1 MNNLMSNKQKDNHS
15 PNNTTDTSM
24 AKESDYTGGA
34 MQHLFKRILGLQG
47 LGAQALSR
55 SWWQRWVYPLLFLL
69 TLTLSLATYLTLDSV
84 QQSVNT
90 YINDNQRALVGGDL
104 ILNSKQDWPSEVLA
118 QVKTIA
124 DTQTVYDYQFT
135 AMVVTDE
142 QTLLTS
148 VKAVSPAYPL
158 YGEAELASGQPLW
171 EQLTSNNVVVA
182 PEVLNGLNANIGDQ
196 ITIGDA
202 EFTISDV
209 LTKEPDR
216 PLTAFGFGGRVL
228 MQQDALAATNLLGE
242 RSRINYRIELAGEP
256 ELMAEQYDKLTQILT
271 NYPDI
276 ELSDAESADTSVSRI
291 SDNVLMF
298 LKLLVIAVLLL
309 SAVAMYGVITAF
321 VTKQQ
326 SSNAIRLALGEPLGS
341 LKRSYYQLL
350 IVTTIIACI
359 AAIIVSFG
367 LLKVGQPYLG
377 AILPADV
384 GLAINPISAIKT
396 IIIALV
402 LTLLIAQR
410 GLSTLSTTK
419 PATLLSQGAS
429 QQVQNLPWYQRLPLL
444 WYGLMLTGLYA
455 FFAYEVSSFKLGAQ
469 LLIGLIGFVAIFW
482 LLARAWLWLLAK
494 LATNSN
500 ISWMQRIAIHNLAR
514 KGNQSALFFV
524 TLSLSVA
531 VLTLITTLNHSI
543 NTQFVNAYPEDAP
556 NLFLLDIQSD
566 QHDEIDNIIG
576 APVSYYPV
584 IRARVVTANNVPVQD
599 IEPADGFD
607 DPARVFNLSYA
618 DTVMDTEFITDAVKD
633 KQLYAP
639 INVQNQTENERG
651 TLQNSVQQS
660 VQISEQTIAPMS
672 ILDTAASLL
681 NVGMGD
687 QVRFNIQGIE
697 IVGQITS
704 IRSRYEQ
711 GPSPYFYF
719 LFEPAVLSAAP
730 QIQFATAHVAADDI
744 PDLQG
749 KLVRQFPAV
758 TTIDGTAIAQQ
769 IQELVVQMSRLV
781 YVFTLL
787 ALLTGIMVLISS
799 LLSTSQDRMQ
809 ESASFRLLGMQKRDL
824 YMLNILEL
832 GILGISAALF
842 AVIIANIGAWAAITQ
857 WFNLQFSVPWASL
870 GIGGVTLVALLFAIA
885 IIYVRLVIGRG
896 IMARVRAMI

>member
-1 MNNLMSNKQKDNHS
+1 MDNMDNESNDSRGIISQ
-15 PNNTTDTSM
+15 
-24 AKESDYTGGA
+24 
-34 MQHLFKRILGLQG
+34 LFNRLLISKN

-55 SWWQRWVYPLLFLL
+55 SWWQRWIYPVLFLI
-69 TLTLSLATYLTLDSV
+69 TLVLSLATYLTLDSI
-84 QQSVNT
+84 QQSVDT

-104 ILNSKQDWPSEVLA
+104 ILNSKQDWPSEILA
-118 QVKTIA
+118 QVETVA
-124 DTQTVYDYQFT
+124 DTQIVYDYQFS

-142 QTLLTS
+142 QTLLAS
-148 VKAVSPAYPL
+148 VKAVSPTYPL
-158 YGEAELASGQPLW
+158 YGDAELASGQPLW
-171 EQLTSNNVVVA
+171 QQLSAANVVVA
-182 PEVLNGLNANIGDQ
+182 PEVLNSLNATVGDQ

-228 MQQDALAATNLLGE
+228 MHQDALAATNLLGQ
-242 RSRINYRIELAGEP
+242 RSRINYRIELAGAP
-256 ELMAEQYDKLTQILT
+256 ELMAVQRDKLTQILN

-276 ELSDAESADTSVSRI
+276 ELSDAKSADTSVSRI

-326 SSNAIRLALGEPLGS
+326 SSNAIRLALGEPLKS

-350 IVTTIIACI
+350 IVTTIIACV
-359 AAIIVSFG
+359 AAVIVSFG
-367 LLKVGQPYLG
+367 LLKVGQPYLI

-410 GLSTLSTTK
+410 GLSTLSSTK
-419 PATLLSQGAS
+419 PATLLNQGAS
-429 QQVQNLPWYQRLPLL
+429 TNSQNLPWYRSLPLL
-444 WYGLMLTGLYA
+444 WYGLMLVGLYV
-455 FFAYEVSSFKLGAQ
+455 FFAYEVNSLLLGAQ
-469 LLIGLIGFVAIFW
+469 LLVGLTAFVAIFW
-482 LLARAWLWLLAK
+482 LLARGWLWLLTKFAK
-494 LATNSN
+494 HSN

-543 NTQFVNAYPEDAP
+543 NAQFINAYPEDAP

-566 QHDEIDNIIG
+566 QHDEINNIIA

-584 IRARVVTANNVPVQD
+584 IRARVVTANNIPVQD

-618 DTVMDTEFITDAVKD
+618 DTVMDTEFITDAVEND
-633 KQLYAP
+633 KLYAP
-639 INVQNQTENERG
+639 IKTSDNDPAQT
-651 TLQNSVQQS
+651 V
-660 VQISEQTIAPMS
+660 APLS

-704 IRSRYEQ
+704 IRSRYEK

-719 LFEPAVLSAAP
+719 LFEPEVLAAAP

-744 PDLQG
+744 PKLQG
-749 KLVRQFPAV
+749 QLVREFPAV

-769 IQELVVQMSRLV
+769 VQELVVQMSRLV

-799 LLSTSQDRMQ
+799 LLSTSQDRMKD
-809 ESASFRLLGMQKRDL
+809 SASFRLLGMQKRDL

-832 GILGISAALF
+832 SILGISAALF

-857 WFNLQFSVPWASL
+857 WFNLRFSVPWTSL
-870 GIGGVTLVALLFAIA
+870 AIGGVALVVLLFAIA

>member
-1 MNNLMSNKQKDNHS
+1 MDNMDNES
-15 PNNTTDTSM
+15 TDSRGII
-24 AKESDYTGGA
+24 S
-34 MQHLFKRILGLQG
+34 QLFNRLLISKN

-55 SWWQRWVYPLLFLL
+55 SWWQRWIYPVLFLI
-69 TLTLSLATYLTLDSV
+69 TLVLSLATYLTLDSI
-84 QQSVNT
+84 QQSVDT

-104 ILNSKQDWPSEVLA
+104 ILNSKQDWPSEILA
-118 QVKTIA
+118 QVETVA
-124 DTQTVYDYQFT
+124 DTQIVYDYQFS

-142 QTLLTS
+142 QTLLAS

-171 EQLTSNNVVVA
+171 QQLSAANVVVA
-182 PEVLNGLNANIGDQ
+182 PEVLNSLNASVGDQ

-202 EFTISDV
+202 EFIISDV

-228 MQQDALAATNLLGE
+228 MHQDALAATNLLGQ
-242 RSRINYRIELAGEP
+242 RSRINYRIELAGAP
-256 ELMAEQYDKLTQILT
+256 ELMAVQRDKLTQILN

-276 ELSDAESADTSVSRI
+276 ELSDAKSADTSVSRI

-326 SSNAIRLALGEPLGS
+326 SSNAIRLALGEPLKS

-350 IVTTIIACI
+350 IVTTIIACV
-359 AAIIVSFG
+359 AAVIVSFG
-367 LLKVGQPYLG
+367 LLKVGQPYLI

-410 GLSTLSTTK
+410 GLSTLSSTK
-419 PATLLSQGAS
+419 PATLLNQGAS
-429 QQVQNLPWYQRLPLL
+429 TNSQNLPWYRSLPLL
-444 WYGLMLTGLYA
+444 WYGLMLVGLYV
-455 FFAYEVSSFKLGAQ
+455 FFAYEVNSLLLGAQ
-469 LLIGLIGFVAIFW
+469 LLIGLTAFVAIFW
-482 LLARAWLWLLAK
+482 LLARGWLWLLTKFAK
-494 LATNSN
+494 HSN

-543 NTQFVNAYPEDAP
+543 NAQFINAYPEDAP

-566 QHDEIDNIIG
+566 QHDEINNIIA

-584 IRARVVTANNVPVQD
+584 IRARVVTANNIPVQD

-618 DTVMDTEFITDAVKD
+618 DTVMDTEFITDAVEND
-633 KQLYAP
+633 KLYTPIKTSDNDPAQTVAP
-639 INVQNQTENERG
+639 
-651 TLQNSVQQS
+651 L
-660 VQISEQTIAPMS
+660 S

-704 IRSRYEQ
+704 IRSRYEK

-719 LFEPAVLSAAP
+719 LFEPKVLAAAP
-730 QIQFATAHVAADDI
+730 QIQFATAHVAAEDI
-744 PDLQG
+744 PKLQG
-749 KLVRQFPAV
+749 QLVREFPAV

-769 IQELVVQMSRLV
+769 VQELVVQMSRLV

-799 LLSTSQDRMQ
+799 LLSTSQDRMKD
-809 ESASFRLLGMQKRDL
+809 SASFRLLGMQKRDL

-857 WFNLQFSVPWASL
+857 WFNLRFSVPWASL
-870 GIGGVTLVALLFAIA
+870 GIGGVALVGLLFAIA

>member
-1 MNNLMSNKQKDNHS
+1 MDNMDNESNDSRGIISQ
-15 PNNTTDTSM
+15 
-24 AKESDYTGGA
+24 
-34 MQHLFKRILGLQG
+34 LFNRLLISKN

-55 SWWQRWVYPLLFLL
+55 SWWQRWIYPVLFLI
-69 TLTLSLATYLTLDSV
+69 TLVLSLATYLTLDSI
-84 QQSVNT
+84 QQSVDT

-104 ILNSKQDWPSEVLA
+104 ILNSKQDWPSEILA
-118 QVKTIA
+118 QVETVA
-124 DTQTVYDYQFT
+124 DTQIVYDYQFS

-142 QTLLTS
+142 QTLLAS

-171 EQLTSNNVVVA
+171 QQLSAANVVVA
-182 PEVLNGLNANIGDQ
+182 PEVLNSLNASVGDQ

-202 EFTISDV
+202 EFIISDV

-228 MQQDALAATNLLGE
+228 MHEDALAATNLLGQ
-242 RSRINYRIELAGEP
+242 RSRINYRIELAGAP
-256 ELMAEQYDKLTQILT
+256 ELMAVQRDKLTQILN

-276 ELSDAESADTSVSRI
+276 ELSDAKSADTSVSRI

-326 SSNAIRLALGEPLGS
+326 SSNAIRLALGEPLKS

-350 IVTTIIACI
+350 IVTTIIACV
-359 AAIIVSFG
+359 AAVIVSFG
-367 LLKVGQPYLG
+367 LLKVGQPYLI

-410 GLSTLSTTK
+410 GLSTLSSTK
-419 PATLLSQGAS
+419 PATLLDQSAS
-429 QQVQNLPWYQRLPLL
+429 TNSQNLPWYRSLPLL
-444 WYGLMLTGLYA
+444 WYGLMLVGLYV
-455 FFAYEVSSFKLGAQ
+455 FFAYEVNSLLLGAQ
-469 LLIGLIGFVAIFW
+469 LLIGLTAFVAIFW
-482 LLARAWLWLLAK
+482 LLARGWLWLLTKFAK
-494 LATNSN
+494 HSN

-543 NTQFVNAYPEDAP
+543 NAQFINAYPEDAP

-566 QHDEIDNIIG
+566 QHDEINNIIA

-584 IRARVVTANNVPVQD
+584 IRARVVTANNIPVQD

-618 DTVMDTEFITDAVKD
+618 DTVMDTEFITDAVEND
-633 KQLYAP
+633 KLYTPIKTSDNDPAQTVAP
-639 INVQNQTENERG
+639 
-651 TLQNSVQQS
+651 L
-660 VQISEQTIAPMS
+660 S

-704 IRSRYEQ
+704 IRSRYEK

-719 LFEPAVLSAAP
+719 LFEPEVLAAAP

-744 PDLQG
+744 PKLQG
-749 KLVRQFPAV
+749 QLVREFPAV

-769 IQELVVQMSRLV
+769 VQELVVQMSRLV

-799 LLSTSQDRMQ
+799 LLSTSQDRMKD
-809 ESASFRLLGMQKRDL
+809 SASFRLLGMQKRDL
-824 YMLNILEL
+824 YMLNTLEL

-857 WFNLQFSVPWASL
+857 WFNLQFSVPWTSL
-870 GIGGVTLVALLFAIA
+870 GMGGVALIGLLFAIA

>member
-1 MNNLMSNKQKDNHS
+1 MDNMDNES
-15 PNNTTDTSM
+15 TDSRGII
-24 AKESDYTGGA
+24 S
-34 MQHLFKRILGLQG
+34 QLFNRLLISKN

-55 SWWQRWVYPLLFLL
+55 SWWQRWIYPVLFLI
-69 TLTLSLATYLTLDSV
+69 TLVLSLATYLTLDSI
-84 QQSVNT
+84 QQSVDT

-104 ILNSKQDWPSEVLA
+104 ILNSKQDWPSEILA
-118 QVKTIA
+118 QVETVA
-124 DTQTVYDYQFT
+124 DTQIVYDYQFS

-142 QTLLTS
+142 QTLLAS

-171 EQLTSNNVVVA
+171 QQLSAANVVVA
-182 PEVLNGLNANIGDQ
+182 PEVLNSLNASVGDQ

-202 EFTISDV
+202 EFIISDV

-228 MQQDALAATNLLGE
+228 MHQDALAATNLLGQ
-242 RSRINYRIELAGEP
+242 RSRINYRIELAGAP
-256 ELMAEQYDKLTQILT
+256 ELMAVQRDKLTQILN

-276 ELSDAESADTSVSRI
+276 ELSDAKSADTSVSRI

-326 SSNAIRLALGEPLGS
+326 SSNAIRLALGEPLKS

-350 IVTTIIACI
+350 IVTTIIACV
-359 AAIIVSFG
+359 AAVIVSFG
-367 LLKVGQPYLG
+367 LLKVGQPYLI

-410 GLSTLSTTK
+410 GLSTLSSTK
-419 PATLLSQGAS
+419 PATLLNQGAS
-429 QQVQNLPWYQRLPLL
+429 TNSQNLPWYRSLPLL
-444 WYGLMLTGLYA
+444 WYGLMLVGLYV
-455 FFAYEVSSFKLGAQ
+455 FFAYEVNSLLLGAQ
-469 LLIGLIGFVAIFW
+469 LLIGLTAFVAIFW
-482 LLARAWLWLLAK
+482 LLARGWLWLLTKFAK
-494 LATNSN
+494 HSN

-543 NTQFVNAYPEDAP
+543 NAQFINAYPEDAP

-566 QHDEIDNIIG
+566 QHDEINNIIA

-584 IRARVVTANNVPVQD
+584 IRARVVTANNIPVQD

-618 DTVMDTEFITDAVKD
+618 DTVMDTEFITDAVEND
-633 KQLYAP
+633 KLYTPIKTSDNDPTQTVAP
-639 INVQNQTENERG
+639 
-651 TLQNSVQQS
+651 L
-660 VQISEQTIAPMS
+660 S

-704 IRSRYEQ
+704 IRSRYEK

-719 LFEPAVLSAAP
+719 LFEPEVLAAAP
-730 QIQFATAHVAADDI
+730 QIQFATAHVTAEDI
-744 PDLQG
+744 PKLQG
-749 KLVRQFPAV
+749 QLVREFPAV
-758 TTIDGTAIAQQ
+758 TTIDGTAIAEQV
-769 IQELVVQMSRLV
+769 QELVVQMSRLV

-799 LLSTSQDRMQ
+799 LLSTSQDRMKD
-809 ESASFRLLGMQKRDL
+809 SASFRLLGMQKRDL
-824 YMLNILEL
+824 YMLNTLEL

-857 WFNLQFSVPWASL
+857 WFNLRFSVPWTSL
-870 GIGGVTLVALLFAIA
+870 GMGGVALIGLLFAIA
-885 IIYVRLVIGRG
+885 IIYVKLVIGRG

>member
-1 MNNLMSNKQKDNHS
+1 MDNMDNES
-15 PNNTTDTSM
+15 TDSRGII
-24 AKESDYTGGA
+24 S
-34 MQHLFKRILGLQG
+34 QLFNRLLISKN

-55 SWWQRWVYPLLFLL
+55 SWWQRWIYPVLFLI
-69 TLTLSLATYLTLDSV
+69 TLVLSLATYLTLDSI
-84 QQSVNT
+84 QQSVDT

-104 ILNSKQDWPSEVLA
+104 ILNSKQDWPSEILA
-118 QVKTIA
+118 QVETVA
-124 DTQTVYDYQFT
+124 DTQIVYDYQFS

-142 QTLLTS
+142 QTLLAS

-171 EQLTSNNVVVA
+171 QQLSAANVVVA
-182 PEVLNGLNANIGDQ
+182 PEVLNSLNASVGDQ

-202 EFTISDV
+202 EFIISDV

-228 MQQDALAATNLLGE
+228 MHQDALAATNLLGQ
-242 RSRINYRIELAGEP
+242 RSRINYRIELAGAP
-256 ELMAEQYDKLTQILT
+256 ELMAVQRDKLTQILN

-276 ELSDAESADTSVSRI
+276 ELSDAKSADTSVSRI

-326 SSNAIRLALGEPLGS
+326 SSNAIRLALGEPLKS

-350 IVTTIIACI
+350 IVTTIIACV
-359 AAIIVSFG
+359 AAVIVSFG
-367 LLKVGQPYLG
+367 LLKVGQPYLI

-410 GLSTLSTTK
+410 GLSTLSSTK
-419 PATLLSQGAS
+419 PATLLNQGAS
-429 QQVQNLPWYQRLPLL
+429 TNSQNLPWYRSLPLL
-444 WYGLMLTGLYA
+444 WYGLMLVGLYV
-455 FFAYEVSSFKLGAQ
+455 FFAYEVNSLLLGAQ
-469 LLIGLIGFVAIFW
+469 LLIGLTAFVAIFW
-482 LLARAWLWLLAK
+482 LLARGWLWLLTKFAK
-494 LATNSN
+494 HSN

-543 NTQFVNAYPEDAP
+543 NAQFINAYPEDAP

-566 QHDEIDNIIG
+566 QHDEINNIIA

-584 IRARVVTANNVPVQD
+584 IRARVVTANNIPVQD

-618 DTVMDTEFITDAVKD
+618 DTVMDTEFITDAVEND
-633 KQLYAP
+633 KLYAP
-639 INVQNQTENERG
+639 IKTSDNDPAQT
-651 TLQNSVQQS
+651 V
-660 VQISEQTIAPMS
+660 APLS

-704 IRSRYEQ
+704 IRSRYEK

-719 LFEPAVLSAAP
+719 LFEPEVLAAAP

-744 PDLQG
+744 PKLQG
-749 KLVRQFPAV
+749 QLVREFPAV

-769 IQELVVQMSRLV
+769 VQELVVQMSRLV

-799 LLSTSQDRMQ
+799 LLSTSQDRMKD
-809 ESASFRLLGMQKRDL
+809 SASFRLLGMQKRDL

-832 GILGISAALF
+832 SILGISAALF

-857 WFNLQFSVPWASL
+857 WFNLRFSVPWTSL
-870 GIGGVTLVALLFAIA
+870 AIGGVALVVLLFAIA

-896 IMARVRAMI
+896 IMARVRAMV

>member
-1 MNNLMSNKQKDNHS
+1 MDNMDNESNDSRGIISQ
-15 PNNTTDTSM
+15 
-24 AKESDYTGGA
+24 
-34 MQHLFKRILGLQG
+34 LFNRLLISKN

-55 SWWQRWVYPLLFLL
+55 SWWQRWIYPVLFLI
-69 TLTLSLATYLTLDSV
+69 TLVLSLATYLTLDSI
-84 QQSVNT
+84 QQSVDT

-104 ILNSKQDWPSEVLA
+104 ILNSKQDWPSEILA
-118 QVKTIA
+118 QVETVA
-124 DTQTVYDYQFT
+124 DTQIVYDYQFS

-142 QTLLTS
+142 QTLLAS

-171 EQLTSNNVVVA
+171 QQLSAANVVVA
-182 PEVLNGLNANIGDQ
+182 PEVLNSLNASVGDQ

-202 EFTISDV
+202 EFIISDV

-228 MQQDALAATNLLGE
+228 MHQDALAATNLLGQ
-242 RSRINYRIELAGEP
+242 RSRINYRIELAGAP
-256 ELMAEQYDKLTQILT
+256 ELMAVQRDKLTQILN

-276 ELSDAESADTSVSRI
+276 ELSDAKSADTSVSRI

-326 SSNAIRLALGEPLGS
+326 SSNAIRLALGEPLKS

-350 IVTTIIACI
+350 IVTTIIACV
-359 AAIIVSFG
+359 AAVIVSFG
-367 LLKVGQPYLG
+367 LLKVGQPYLI

-410 GLSTLSTTK
+410 GLSTLSSTK
-419 PATLLSQGAS
+419 PATLLNQSAS
-429 QQVQNLPWYQRLPLL
+429 TNSQNLPWYRSLPLL
-444 WYGLMLTGLYA
+444 WYGLMLVGLYV
-455 FFAYEVSSFKLGAQ
+455 FFAYEVNSLLLGAQ
-469 LLIGLIGFVAIFW
+469 LLIGLTAFVAIFW
-482 LLARAWLWLLAK
+482 LLARGWLWLLTKFAK
-494 LATNSN
+494 HSN

-543 NTQFVNAYPEDAP
+543 NAQFINAYPEDAP

-566 QHDEIDNIIG
+566 QHDEINNIIA

-584 IRARVVTANNVPVQD
+584 IRARVVTANNIPVQD

-618 DTVMDTEFITDAVKD
+618 DTVMDTEFITDAVEND
-633 KQLYAP
+633 KLYTPIKTSDNDPAQTVAP
-639 INVQNQTENERG
+639 
-651 TLQNSVQQS
+651 L
-660 VQISEQTIAPMS
+660 S

-704 IRSRYEQ
+704 IRSRYEK

-719 LFEPAVLSAAP
+719 LFEPEVLAAAP

-744 PDLQG
+744 PKLQG
-749 KLVRQFPAV
+749 QLVREFPAV

-769 IQELVVQMSRLV
+769 VQELVVQMSRLV

-799 LLSTSQDRMQ
+799 LLSTSQDRMKD
-809 ESASFRLLGMQKRDL
+809 SASFRLLGMQKRDL

-832 GILGISAALF
+832 SILGISAALF
-842 AVIIANIGAWAAITQ
+842 AAIIANIGAWAAITQ
-857 WFNLQFSVPWASL
+857 WFNLRFSVPWTSL
-870 GIGGVTLVALLFAIA
+870 AIGGVALVVLLFAIA

>member
-1 MNNLMSNKQKDNHS
+1 MNNLNNNKQTEQHS
-15 PNNTTDTSM
+15 PIDATATTDNSM
-24 AKESDYTGGA
+24 AKESDYTGGI
-34 MQHLFKRILGLQG
+34 MRQLFSSILSLPILCLQG

-55 SWWQRWVYPLLFLL
+55 SWWQRWIYPLLFLL

-104 ILNSKQDWPSEVLA
+104 ILNSKQEWPSEVLT
-118 QVKTIA
+118 QVETVA
-124 DTQTVYDYQFT
+124 DTQIVYDYQFS

-142 QTLLTS
+142 QTLLAS

-158 YGEAELASGQPLW
+158 YGEAKLASGQPLW
-171 EQLTSNNVVVA
+171 ERLTSENVIVA
-182 PEVLNGLNANIGDQ
+182 PEVLNSLNASVGDQ

-228 MQQDALAATNLLGE
+228 MHQDALAATNLLGQ

-256 ELMAEQYDKLTQILT
+256 ELMAVQRDKLTQILT

-309 SAVAMYGVITAF
+309 SAVATYGVITAF

-326 SSNAIRLALGEPLGS
+326 SSNAIRLALGEPLKS

-359 AAIIVSFG
+359 AAVIVSFG
-367 LLKVGQPYLG
+367 LLKVGQPYLI

-419 PATLLSQGAS
+419 PATLLNQGVSTNSQ
-429 QQVQNLPWYQRLPLL
+429 NMPWYQRLPLL
-444 WYGLMLTGLYA
+444 WYGLMLIGLYA
-455 FFAYEVSSFKLGAQ
+455 FFAYEVNSLILGAQ
-469 LLIGLIGFVAIFW
+469 LLIGLTVFVAIFW
-482 LLARAWLWLLAK
+482 LLARGWLWILTKFAK
-494 LATNSN
+494 HSN

-543 NTQFVNAYPEDAP
+543 NAQFINAYPEDAP

-566 QHDEIDNIIG
+566 QHDEINNIIA

-584 IRARVVTANNVPVQD
+584 IRARVVTANDVPVQD

-607 DPARVFNLSYA
+607 DPTRVFNLSYA
-618 DTVMDTEFITDAVKD
+618 DTVMDTEFITDSLVKNE
-633 KQLYAP
+633 LYAP
-639 INVQNQTENERG
+639 IQTTDNDPA
-651 TLQNSVQQS
+651 
-660 VQISEQTIAPMS
+660 QTVAPLS

-704 IRSRYEQ
+704 IRSRYEK

-719 LFEPAVLSAAP
+719 LFEPDVLAAAP
-730 QIQFATAHVAADDI
+730 QIQFATAHVAAEDI
-744 PDLQG
+744 PKLQG
-749 KLVRQFPAV
+749 QLVREFPAV

-769 IQELVVQMSRLV
+769 VQELVVQMSRLV

-799 LLSTSQDRMQ
+799 LLSTSQDRMAD
-809 ESASFRLLGMQKRDL
+809 SASFRLLGMQKRDL

-857 WFNLQFSVPWASL
+857 WFNLRFSVPWVSL
-870 GIGGVTLVALLFAIA
+870 GIGGVALVILLFAIA

>member
-1 MNNLMSNKQKDNHS
+1 MDNMDNES
-15 PNNTTDTSM
+15 TDSRGII
-24 AKESDYTGGA
+24 S
-34 MQHLFKRILGLQG
+34 QLFNRLLISKN

-55 SWWQRWVYPLLFLL
+55 SWWQRWIYPVLFLI
-69 TLTLSLATYLTLDSV
+69 TLVLSLATYLTLDSI
-84 QQSVNT
+84 QQSVDT

-104 ILNSKQDWPSEVLA
+104 ILNSKQDWPSEILA
-118 QVKTIA
+118 QVETVA
-124 DTQTVYDYQFT
+124 DTQIVYDYQFS

-142 QTLLTS
+142 QTLLAS

-171 EQLTSNNVVVA
+171 QQLSAANVVVA
-182 PEVLNGLNANIGDQ
+182 PEVLNSLNASVGDQ

-202 EFTISDV
+202 EFIISDV

-228 MQQDALAATNLLGE
+228 MHQDALAATNLLGQ
-242 RSRINYRIELAGEP
+242 RSRINYRIELAGAP
-256 ELMAEQYDKLTQILT
+256 ELMAVQRDKLTQILN

-326 SSNAIRLALGEPLGS
+326 SSNAIRLALGEPLKS

-350 IVTTIIACI
+350 IVTTIIACV
-359 AAIIVSFG
+359 AAVIVSFG
-367 LLKVGQPYLG
+367 LLKVGQPYLI

-410 GLSTLSTTK
+410 GLSTLSSTK
-419 PATLLSQGAS
+419 PATLLNQGAS
-429 QQVQNLPWYQRLPLL
+429 TNSQNLPWYRSLPLL
-444 WYGLMLTGLYA
+444 WYGLMLVGLYV
-455 FFAYEVSSFKLGAQ
+455 FFAYEVNSLLLGAQ
-469 LLIGLIGFVAIFW
+469 LLVGLTAFVAIFW
-482 LLARAWLWLLAK
+482 LLARGWLWLLTKFA
-494 LATNSN
+494 NHSN

-543 NTQFVNAYPEDAP
+543 NAQFINAYPEDAP

-566 QHDEIDNIIG
+566 QHDEINNIIA

-584 IRARVVTANNVPVQD
+584 IRARVVTANNIPVQD

-618 DTVMDTEFITDAVKD
+618 DTVMDTEFITDAVEND
-633 KQLYAP
+633 KLYTPIKTSDNDPAQTVAP
-639 INVQNQTENERG
+639 
-651 TLQNSVQQS
+651 L
-660 VQISEQTIAPMS
+660 S

-704 IRSRYEQ
+704 IRSRYEK

-719 LFEPAVLSAAP
+719 LFEPEVLAAAP
-730 QIQFATAHVAADDI
+730 QIQFATARVAADDI
-744 PDLQG
+744 PKLQG
-749 KLVRQFPAV
+749 QLVREFPAV
-758 TTIDGTAIAQQ
+758 TTIDGTAIAEQV
-769 IQELVVQMSRLV
+769 QELVVQMSRLV

-799 LLSTSQDRMQ
+799 LLSTSQDRMKD
-809 ESASFRLLGMQKRDL
+809 SASFRLLGMQKRDL

-857 WFNLQFSVPWASL
+857 WFNLRFSVPWTSL
-870 GIGGVTLVALLFAIA
+870 AIGGVALVVLLFAIA

>member
-1 MNNLMSNKQKDNHS
+1 MDNMDNES
-15 PNNTTDTSM
+15 TDSRGII
-24 AKESDYTGGA
+24 S
-34 MQHLFKRILGLQG
+34 QLFNRLLISKN

-55 SWWQRWVYPLLFLL
+55 SWWQRWIYPVLFLI
-69 TLTLSLATYLTLDSV
+69 TLVLSLATYLTLDSI
-84 QQSVNT
+84 QQSVDT

-104 ILNSKQDWPSEVLA
+104 ILNSKQDWPSEILA
-118 QVKTIA
+118 QVETVA
-124 DTQTVYDYQFT
+124 DTQIVYDYQFS

-142 QTLLTS
+142 QTLLAS

-171 EQLTSNNVVVA
+171 QQLSAANVVVA
-182 PEVLNGLNANIGDQ
+182 PEVLNSLNASVGDQ

-202 EFTISDV
+202 EFIISDV

-228 MQQDALAATNLLGE
+228 MHQDALAATNLLGQ
-242 RSRINYRIELAGEP
+242 RSRINYRIELAGAP
-256 ELMAEQYDKLTQILT
+256 ELMAVQREKLTQILN

-276 ELSDAESADTSVSRI
+276 ELSDAKSADTSVSRI

-326 SSNAIRLALGEPLGS
+326 SSNAIRLALGEPLKS

-350 IVTTIIACI
+350 IVTTIIACV
-359 AAIIVSFG
+359 AAVIVSFG
-367 LLKVGQPYLG
+367 LLKVGQPYLI

-410 GLSTLSTTK
+410 GLSTLSSTK
-419 PATLLSQGAS
+419 PATLLNQGAS
-429 QQVQNLPWYQRLPLL
+429 TNSQNLPWYRSLPLL
-444 WYGLMLTGLYA
+444 WYGLMLVGLYV
-455 FFAYEVSSFKLGAQ
+455 FFAYEVNSLLLGAQ
-469 LLIGLIGFVAIFW
+469 LLVGLTAFVAIFW
-482 LLARAWLWLLAK
+482 LLARGWLWLLTKFAK
-494 LATNSN
+494 HSN

-543 NTQFVNAYPEDAP
+543 NAQFINAYPEDAP

-566 QHDEIDNIIG
+566 QHDEINNIIA

-584 IRARVVTANNVPVQD
+584 IRARVVTANNIPVQD

-618 DTVMDTEFITDAVKD
+618 DTVMDTEFITDAVEND
-633 KQLYAP
+633 KLYAP
-639 INVQNQTENERG
+639 IKTADNDPAQT
-651 TLQNSVQQS
+651 V
-660 VQISEQTIAPMS
+660 APLS

-704 IRSRYEQ
+704 IRSRYEK

-719 LFEPAVLSAAP
+719 LFEPKVLAAAP

-744 PDLQG
+744 PKLQG
-749 KLVRQFPAV
+749 QLVREFPAV
-758 TTIDGTAIAQQ
+758 TTIDGTAIAEQV
-769 IQELVVQMSRLV
+769 QELVVQMSRLV

-799 LLSTSQDRMQ
+799 LLSTSQDRMKD
-809 ESASFRLLGMQKRDL
+809 SASFRLLGMQKRDL
-824 YMLNILEL
+824 YMLNTLEL

-857 WFNLQFSVPWASL
+857 WFNLRFSVPWTSL
-870 GIGGVTLVALLFAIA
+870 GMGGVALIGLLFAIA
-885 IIYVRLVIGRG
+885 IIYVKLVIGRG